1 MNKAAGKPCRASKIR
16 DAPQGGSVP
25 DATIRVM
32 TIEIQYRLLKRIAS
46 DPEVTQRTLARE
58 MGISLGKINQSLRTL
73 VDEGAVELLNL
84 HKTENKRAS
93 LYVLTPQGIEKK
105 ARITVDFL
113 RRKIIEYEDLGR
125 EIRELRQEVGKTRD
139 ESG

>member
-1 MNKAAGKPCRASKIR
+1 MNKAADKPCRAFKVR

-25 DATIRVM
+25 DATIRV

-58 MGISLGKINQSLRTL
+58 MGVSLGKVNQCLRTL
-73 VDEGAVELLNL
+73 VDEGSVELLNL
-84 HKTENKRAS
+84 QKTENKRAS
-93 LYVLTPQGIEKK
+93 LYVLTPRGIERK

-113 RRKIIEYEDLGR
+113 RQKMIEYEDLER